1 MDTVNDFDIV
11 LDINL
16 VEIINVMNRD
26 RKVYAPRPH
35 FNNYELW
42 DDKEFIQRFCL
53 SKNSVQELLPQFE
66 QDLMHTSER

>member
-16 VEIINVMNRD
+16 VEIINIINRE

-35 FNNYELW
+35 INNYELW
-42 DDKEFIQRFCL
+42 DDKEFIQRFRL
-53 SKNSVQELLPQFE
+53 SKNSVQELLLQIE